1 MTRKEREE
9 LQVYFDEKFRGV
21 DQGLDGMSQR
31 FDGVDQRLD
40 GMSQRFDGVD
50 QRLDGMSQR
59 FDGVDQQIAGIDQ
72 RLAGI
77 DAHLDRQDAALEQT
91 TLNLLLTIDAES
103 AKVRRYAER
112 LFPNVDAPLG
122 SALESP
128 QTRDRPKR
136 HGSAH
141 RRTK

>member
-21 DQGLDGMSQR
+21 DQ
-31 FDGVDQRLD
+31 RLD
-40 GMSQRFDGVD
+40 
-50 QRLDGMSQR
+50 
-59 FDGVDQQIAGIDQ
+59 
-72 RLAGI
+72 GI

-112 LFPNVDAPLG
+112 PFPNVDAPLG
-122 SALESP
+122 SALGSP

-141 RRTK
+141 RRAK